1 MKPME
6 RRTWAEISLPN
17 LEHNYR
23 ALRAMLPAGCRFL
36 GVVKANAYGHGA
48 VPVAKK
54 LEALGAEYLAV
65 ACLEEAKELREAG
78 ICAPILLLG
87 YTPPECAAELLR
99 HELTQTVYDL
109 ETARALSDAA
119 LAAGK
124 RLRIHIKADTGMSRL
139 GWLCGG
145 EGLEDAAASI
155 AAVCALP
162 GLEAEGIYTHF
173 ANADADE
180 AYTMLQFTR
189 FLELLDRLEGRGLT
203 FQIRHCAASAAVLK
217 YPCTHLDMVRPGVAL
232 YGHYPDPSCEG
243 LDGPGLRPVMTLK
256 TRVASVKRVPAGTP
270 VSYGCTHV
278 LERDARL
285 AALTIG
291 YADGL
296 PRLCSDRLEV
306 WLGGRRAPVVGRICM
321 DMCMVD
327 ATGLDVRPGA
337 EAEVFGGHLPIE
349 EAAALADTIQ
359 YELLCAVS
367 PRVPREYL
375 G

>member
-173 ANADADE
+173 ANFAIA
-180 AYTMLQFTR
+180 
-189 FLELLDRLEGRGLT
+189 
-203 FQIRHCAASAAVLK
+203 
-217 YPCTHLDMVRPGVAL
+217 PP
-232 YGHYPDPSCEG
+232 
-243 LDGPGLRPVMTLK
+243 
-256 TRVASVKRVPAGTP
+256 
-270 VSYGCTHV
+270 
-278 LERDARL
+278 ARL
-285 AALTIG
+285 
-291 YADGL
+291 
-296 PRLCSDRLEV
+296 C
-306 WLGGRRAPVVGRICM
+306 
-321 DMCMVD
+321 
-327 ATGLDVRPGA
+327 
-337 EAEVFGGHLPIE
+337 
-349 EAAALADTIQ
+349 
-359 YELLCAVS
+359 
-367 PRVPREYL
+367 
-375 G
+375 